1 MRVLAGLA
9 RVFNG
14 DPKVVDLA
22 RVMRLPGTTNSKRDE
37 HVVCTVIEH
46 NDREYAFED
55 IEEWLTWQRE
65 LVGEPVDPFLKA
77 IDELGIKVPLD
88 VQQMLDGM
96 VYGENVHDVQLR
108 VSASLQAAGTG
119 EDEIVERIL
128 KATRLAVG
136 QEGARWDWKREETNI
151 RDMLKT
157 AEQKFAKPKPQAVAA
172 SGGNIVNMMQE
183 VEKRKPK
190 KSESSG
196 DDLPAFVKAGQ
207 ITVQTWRT
215 PMISLNGELW
225 RYECGIWKRF
235 DLSDQAELEMG
246 LQKALTYL
254 KASPSITNKRNAM
267 KWVLN
272 HEDLFRKDIEWDA
285 KPIIVARN
293 GVLELETGEIRPHAE
308 DDYATRRIECDL
320 DLDATCPTWLEFL
333 ETALGEDVK
342 ATVQEWFGAA
352 LIRGKRRELTRAMIA
367 KGQSNTGKTQISK
380 VLRALLRNG
389 ASGTQVRHLEG
400 DFGLESFVGATG
412 WVADD
417 AVGQNEKLDPE
428 TFKLLVTGENITVM
442 RKYLPPLETSFDFPI
457 FLTCN
462 HLPKVKDDS
471 SAVYNRCLIVPMEH
485 VFNPDEAPAE
495 ATSST
500 VIREEL
506 AGVLNWALE
515 GWRRLEERGRFDP
528 PEAML
533 NRIKEFQSDNAPLLA
548 WIDECVDVD
557 QGYEVERRD
566 LLASVAGFYSENYGD
581 DVKMPAPKK
590 VYDLLAERAG
600 VDRKPRKSAGNRYQ
614 PMIRL
619 KEEGLSFWEATVSRL
634 NSKFLG
640 SGATKDGVNHRHKA
654 ALF

>member
-1 MRVLAGLA
+1 
-9 RVFNG
+9 
-14 DPKVVDLA
+14 
-22 RVMRLPGTTNSKRDE
+22 
-37 HVVCTVIEH
+37 
-46 NDREYAFED
+46 
-55 IEEWLTWQRE
+55 
-65 LVGEPVDPFLKA
+65 
-77 IDELGIKVPLD
+77 
-88 VQQMLDGM
+88 
-96 VYGENVHDVQLR
+96 
-108 VSASLQAAGTG
+108 
-119 EDEIVERIL
+119 
-128 KATRLAVG
+128 
-136 QEGARWDWKREETNI
+136 
-151 RDMLKT
+151 
-157 AEQKFAKPKPQAVAA
+157 
-172 SGGNIVNMMQE
+172 
-183 VEKRKPK
+183 
-190 KSESSG
+190 
-196 DDLPAFVKAGQ
+196 
-207 ITVQTWRT
+207 
-215 PMISLNGELW
+215 
-225 RYECGIWKRF
+225 
-235 DLSDQAELEMG
+235 
-246 LQKALTYL
+246 
-254 KASPSITNKRNAM
+254 
-267 KWVLN
+267 
-272 HEDLFRKDIEWDA
+272 
-285 KPIIVARN
+285 
-293 GVLELETGEIRPHAE
+293 
-308 DDYATRRIECDL
+308 
-320 DLDATCPTWLEFL
+320 
-333 ETALGEDVK
+333 
-342 ATVQEWFGAA
+342 
-352 LIRGKRRELTRAMIA
+352 MIA

-380 VLRALLRNG
+380 VLRALLRNA